1 MTILSELQYRG
12 IQEVLHFTTN
22 RGIVGTLAKGSLLS
36 RHRLPSE
43 DYLQHIFHVNA
54 ADRPEA
60 REFFDKSKNWLDFV
74 NLSITEI
81 NRRYFLVSQRW
92 HIDADIWWG
101 ILAFDAKIVTHEG
114 VVFTTT
120 NNSYDLCVRK
130 DGLLGLRDL
139 FESCIRRK
147 SPSWKVSRLQRSLA
161 LPTCEQAE
169 VLYPGEVSTQYLRRI
184 YVLDENCHDIAKG
197 WLREFGLRDVDVLIS
212 PQKFEGQP
220 N

>member
-1 MTILSELQYRG
+1 MTISDEVGKRG
-12 IQEVLHFTTN
+12 ITEVLHFTTN
-22 RGIVGTLAKGSLLS
+22 RGIVGTLATGALLS
-36 RHRLPSE
+36 RHRLPLA
-43 DYLQHIFHVNA
+43 DYLQHILHVNA

-60 REFFDKSKNWLDFV
+60 REFFDKSQNWLDFV
-74 NLSITEI
+74 NLSISEI
-81 NRRYFLVSQRW
+81 NRRYFLVSQKW

-101 ILAFDAKIVTHEG
+101 ILAFDPIVMSHDE

-130 DGLLGLRDL
+130 SGLLGFNDL
-139 FESCIRRK
+139 FEPCIPRK
-147 SPSWKVSRLQRSLA
+147 APRWKAHRLQRPSF

-169 VLYPGEVSTQYLRRI
+169 VLYLGQISTEYLRRI
-184 YVLDENCHDIAKG
+184 YVQDENCHDIAKG
-197 WLREFGLRDVDVLIS
+197 WLREFGLRGVDVLIS

>member
-1 MTILSELQYRG
+1 MTVAAELQRRD
-12 IQEVLHFTTN
+12 ITEILHFTTN
-22 RGIVGTLAKGSLLS
+22 RGIVGTLAKGALLS
-36 RHRLPSE
+36 RYRLPLE
-43 DYLQHIFHVNA
+43 AYLQHIFHVNA

-60 REFFDKSKNWLDFV
+60 KEFFDKSQNWLDYV

-81 NRRYFLVSQRW
+81 NRRYFLVSQKW

-101 ILAFDAKIVTHEG
+101 ILAFDSEAMTHEG

-130 DGLLGLRDL
+130 AGLPGLNDL
-139 FESCIRRK
+139 FEPCIGRK
-147 SPSWKVSRLQRSLA
+147 TPHWKVNRLQRSLA

-169 VLYPGEVSTQYLRRI
+169 VLYPGEISTEYLRRI
-184 YVLDENCHDIAKG
+184 YVLDENCHDIARG
-197 WLREFGLRDVDVLIS
+197 WLREFGLRGVDVLIS

>member
-1 MTILSELQYRG
+1 MTVVNEVQRRG
-12 IQEVLHFTTN
+12 IKEILHFTTN
-22 RGIVGTLAKGSLLS
+22 RGIVGTLAKGALLS
-36 RHRLPSE
+36 RYRLPLEAS
-43 DYLQHIFHVNA
+43 LQHILHVNA

-60 REFFDKSKNWLDFV
+60 QGFFDKSQNWLDYV
-74 NLSITEI
+74 NLSISEI

-101 ILAFDAKIVTHEG
+101 ILAFDSEIMTHEG
-114 VVFTTT
+114 VIFTTT

-130 DGLLGLRDL
+130 AGLAGLNEL
-139 FESCIRRK
+139 FEPCIGRK
-147 SPSWKVSRLQRSLA
+147 TPNWKVHRCQRSLE

-169 VLYPGEVSTQYLRRI
+169 VLYPGQISTEYLRRI
-184 YVLDENCHDIAKG
+184 YVPNENCHDIAKG
-197 WLREFGLRDVDVLIS
+197 WLREFCLRNVDVLIS